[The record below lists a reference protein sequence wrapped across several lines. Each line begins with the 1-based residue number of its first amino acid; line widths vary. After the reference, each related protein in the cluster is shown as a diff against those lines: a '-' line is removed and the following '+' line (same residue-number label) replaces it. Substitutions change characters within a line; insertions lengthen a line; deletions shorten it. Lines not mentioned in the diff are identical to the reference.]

1 MARSVTVARRSPDPF
16 VHLSGRTMAKRP
28 DVTRQSGKARHAAVV
43 GRRREPM
50 GGRGPLYRQLL
61 GSINTRIQ
69 KGAWAADGQLPSE
82 RDLSEQFGVSRS
94 TVRQALEQ
102 LSRAGL
108 LKKVQGRGTFIAVQG
123 PIAQSLQRVTAFRE
137 ALAAHGLEPRLR
149 MVSRTLVPCD
159 VVLSRML
166 GVPPETALLY
176 LVYLGLGDDEPLAIY
191 RSYFAAGKVAELVKP
206 FERTAASGAPPRML
220 SELYA
225 ERTGLDEL
233 RAEQTFE
240 VRLATAE
247 EAGLLGLERPAAV
260 FNVTSLISTLGGEAV
275 EYRLAVYR
283 GDRYKFNIERL
294 AHIMA

>member
-1 MARSVTVARRSPDPF
+1 MAQ
-16 VHLSGRTMAKRP
+16 RP
-28 DVTRQSGKARHAAVV
+28 DVPKQSGKAKPAGVA
-43 GRRREPM
+43 GRRRDPM
-50 GGRGPLYRQLL
+50 AGRPLYRQLF

-69 KGAWAADGQLPSE
+69 KGDWAADGQLPSE

-108 LKKVQGRGTFIAVQG
+108 LKKVQGRGTFIAAHH
-123 PIAQSLQRVTAFRE
+123 PITQPLERVTAFRE
-137 ALAAHGLEPRLR
+137 ALAAQGLEPGLSI
-149 MVSRTLVPCD
+149 VSRTQVPCD
-159 VVLSRML
+159 VVLSRVL

-176 LVYLGLGDDEPLAIY
+176 LVSLGLGDGDPLAIY
-191 RSYFAAGKVAELVKP
+191 RSYFAAHKVAALVGP
-206 FERTAASGAPPRML
+206 FERMAASGTPPRML

-225 ERTGLDEL
+225 ERAGLHEL

-247 EAGLLGLERPAAV
+247 DAGLLGLERPAAV
-260 FNVTSLISTLGGEAV
+260 FSVASLISTLGGEAV